1 MRSWA
6 CQVGFAVLAVALAPL
21 AGMAPRAQAGY
32 LLTDPGL
39 RSAAGGN
46 GICDAGAGMGGA
58 ASGERLA
65 DPREPRHG
73 DGNGPQSPSP
83 LDRLSQARDAWWM
96 ALGQSGTGAGST
108 SPLSSGSGSGLPAA
122 VGVRFALPPAQ
133 VAGWFYIDDLESR
146 PPPFPSRL
154 FRPPRSV

>member
-1 MRSWA
+1 M
-6 CQVGFAVLAVALAPL
+6 GLAPL
-21 AGMAPRAQAGY
+21 AGMSPRAQAGY

-39 RSAAGGN
+39 RSAAGGS
-46 GICDAGAGMGGA
+46 GICDAGSGMGGT
-58 ASGERLA
+58 ASGERVA
-65 DPREPRHG
+65 DPREPKRG

-83 LDRLSQARDAWWM
+83 LDRLTQARHAWWM

-108 SPLSSGSGSGLPAA
+108 SSSSSGSGSGLHAA
-122 VGVRFALPPAQ
+122 VSVRFVLPTAQ